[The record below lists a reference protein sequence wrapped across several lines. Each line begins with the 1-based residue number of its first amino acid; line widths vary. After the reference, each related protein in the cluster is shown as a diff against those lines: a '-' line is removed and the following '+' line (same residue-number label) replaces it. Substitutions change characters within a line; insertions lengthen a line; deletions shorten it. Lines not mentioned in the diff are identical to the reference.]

1 MTKRPFFLAGL
12 CCLGGMAVAFLF
24 SPEAAGLCAV
34 GLLLL
39 AFASKSQRGPCLF
52 LSLICLLGAFSVE
65 NWQRR
70 QAELLPL
77 AGECRALRGFVTQ
90 CRSLEQGALYT
101 VEAEGLGKLSLYDP
115 GNPSG
120 EGPGLGEGVEA
131 VVRLS
136 QSQRRDGG
144 QLLQGTC
151 LSLEGKGPAPGLY
164 PAVLRLRA
172 RLLERLDLRF
182 SGPAG
187 QLLEALLL
195 GERANLSASM
205 EELFDR
211 AGALHLLTVS
221 GFHVS
226 LLIGGFYRLLCLL
239 PLNRRHLA
247 LFSFPGLLLLVLV
260 EGLGPAVCRAALM
273 AALSFLALL
282 TQRDYDGL
290 SAWGLALCLVL
301 LPQPYLLGNWG
312 FQFSFTAVLGI
323 LLLQPG
329 IFRLLSRLP
338 VLPGQESRGGL
349 LLWQNLRILSYALA
363 AQGLLLPLQLW
374 YFGEVNLAS
383 PISSLW
389 AAFLLPGVLGF
400 GGAALLLPGMLG
412 QLSAT
417 LASLLG
423 GLFCKGLQ
431 LLTRWY
437 WRLYSSSWTLI
448 AGILLFYGLLLFLQ
462 LGRATPGQ
470 KRRCLGIYALA
481 LSFLL
486 TCSSLEGRG
495 AAEGICCKGPLVLC
509 REGQAVIVGSLES
522 DAQRQEAELALN
534 LLGAEQVDFL
544 CLSPSDDNG
553 QAARD
558 FCQTCPPRLLF
569 LTGEET
575 AFEPE
580 AGQHLH
586 LGESIRFWE
595 SWSLTLTEEGFLLE
609 DGARKILKIPEK
621 YAIIGCQEL
630 SPDLIVGEEGLAWG
644 NRALRWSRL
653 PTGQL
658 RFRVEKGMKA

>member
-24 SPEAAGLCAV
+24 SPEAAGFYAL

-39 AFASKSQRGPCLF
+39 AFLRKSKRGLCLF
-52 LSLICLLGAFSVE
+52 LSLLCLLSAFSVE

-77 AGECRALRGFVTQ
+77 AGETVALRGYVTQ
-90 CRSLEQGALYT
+90 RRNLEHGVLYT
-101 VEAEGLGKLSLYDP
+101 LEAEQVGTLSLYDP
-115 GNPSG
+115 VG
-120 EGPGLGEGVEA
+120 EGPGLGERVEA
-131 VVRLS
+131 VARLS
-136 QSQRRDGG
+136 KSEGRGSG
-144 QLLQGTC
+144 QVLQGTC
-151 LSLEGKGPAPGLY
+151 LSLEGKGPAKGLY

-172 RLLERLDLRF
+172 RLLERLEQRF
-182 SGPAG
+182 SGPAR
-187 QLLEALLL
+187 QLLAALLL
-195 GERANLSASM
+195 GERAELSAPM
-205 EELFDR
+205 EDLFDR

-226 LLIGGFYRLLCLL
+226 LLIGGFYGLLCLL
-239 PLNRRHLA
+239 PLNRRQLA
-247 LFSFPGLLLLVLV
+247 LCTFPALLLLVLV
-260 EGLGPAVCRAALM
+260 EGLGPAVCRAAIM
-273 AALSFLALL
+273 AALSYLALL

-301 LPQPYLLGNWG
+301 LPRPELLGNWG

-329 IFRLLSRLP
+329 IFRLLNRLP
-338 VLPGQESRGGL
+338 GLPKQESRGGC
-349 LLWQNLRILSYALA
+349 LLWRSLQILSYALG
-363 AQGLLLPLQLW
+363 AQSLLLPLQLW
-374 YFGEVNLAS
+374 YFGEINLAA

-389 AAFLLPGVLGF
+389 AALLLPGVLGF
-400 GGAALLLPGMLG
+400 GVGALCLPGLLG
-412 QLSAT
+412 RLSAT

-431 LLTRWY
+431 LLTRWDG
-437 WRLYSSSWTLI
+437 RIYSGSWTLI
-448 AGILLFYGLLLFLQ
+448 AGILLFYALLLILY
-462 LGRATPGQ
+462 LGHATPGQ
-470 KRRCLGIYALA
+470 KGRCLGSYVLA

-486 TCSSLEGRG
+486 TSSALNGQG
-495 AAEGICCKGPLVLC
+495 AVEGICCDGPLVLC

-522 DAQRQEAELALN
+522 DAQRQEAELALH

-544 CLSPSDDNG
+544 CLSSCGDNG
-553 QAARD
+553 HAARD
-558 FCQTCPPRLLF
+558 FCQNVAPKLLF
-569 LTGEET
+569 LSGEET
-575 AFEPE
+575 ALEPE
-580 AGQHLH
+580 AGQL
-586 LGESIRFWE
+586 LQPGEKIYFWE
-595 SWSLTLTEEGFLLE
+595 NWSLTVTEGGFRLE